1 LWPSTA
7 LAFSLANIFTGQAR
21 LRTGWL
27 YKRYLSQTHLS
38 KPFTKTLT
46 LPHPFY
52 PYFQHLLNFE
62 MMRHTLLLLVTFTAI
77 SSFAQRHKVMLS
89 DEDPYHMYVFDGDS
103 TNLYY
108 YEMVPENPIKGVLVL
123 LAGAGQST
131 EWVMNQITM
140 DERAAEEG
148 LLVIMPSYN
157 MGTIQRIP
165 DAEFLDTVFQD
176 VVNRHE
182 VNPDEFVL
190 YGLSNGGLM
199 ALTYAVQAVRD
210 SNRFLTPRAV
220 VGIDPPIDLARLYRY
235 SVREIER
242 NFSEGGVAEA
252 KWIKSVYEQVYGGS
266 PDEYPQAYQAASVY
280 SPGAEAGGN
289 TRYLTEIPIRMHSDL
304 NLDFMIN
311 EHHRDLSDW
320 NGTDAVAFVNQLR
333 INGNEDAQVVITRNV
348 GRRPDG
354 TEHPHSWNIADT
366 EETLDWI
373 LDQLD

>member
-1 LWPSTA
+1 
-7 LAFSLANIFTGQAR
+7 
-21 LRTGWL
+21 
-27 YKRYLSQTHLS
+27 
-38 KPFTKTLT
+38 
-46 LPHPFY
+46 
-52 PYFQHLLNFE
+52 
-62 MMRHTLLLLVTFTAI
+62 MRHTLLLLITLTAI
-77 SSFAQRHKVMLS
+77 SSFGQRQKVMLS

-108 YEMVPENPIKGVLVL
+108 YEMLPDKPIKGVLVL

-131 EWVMNQITM
+131 EWVMDQITM
-140 DERAAEEG
+140 DERAMEKG

-165 DAEFLDTVFQD
+165 DAEFLDTVFQH
-176 VVNRHE
+176 VVARHG
-182 VNPDEFVL
+182 VNPDEFVF

-242 NFSEGGVAEA
+242 NFSEAGVAEA
-252 KWIKSVYEQVYGGS
+252 KWIKNVYEQVYGGS
-266 PDEYPQAYQAASVY
+266 PDEYPEAYQAASVY
-280 SPGAEAGGN
+280 SHSVEGGGN
-289 TRYLTEIPIRMHSDL
+289 ARYLTGIPIRMHSDL
-304 NLDFMIN
+304 NLNFLIK
-311 EHHRDLSDW
+311 ERHRDLSDW

-333 INGNEDAQVVITRNV
+333 INGNEDAEVLITQNK

-373 LDQLD
+373 LGHLEL